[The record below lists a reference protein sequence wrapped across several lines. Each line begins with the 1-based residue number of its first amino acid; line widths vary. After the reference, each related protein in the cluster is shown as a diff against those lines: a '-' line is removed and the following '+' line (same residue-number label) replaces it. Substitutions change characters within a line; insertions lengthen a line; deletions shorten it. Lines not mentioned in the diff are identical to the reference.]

1 MWSGRPPFDTVLRMV
16 GPDPRIGTVL
26 HERYRIVE
34 RIGDG
39 AMGAVY
45 RGERVKLGRSVA
57 IKFLLE
63 EYAATPDGLRR
74 FEVEARA
81 MSRLAHPNCV
91 AVTDFGVDDGTPYLV
106 MEFAPGRS
114 LRQILR
120 DEQRLAPARAIA
132 IVRQVLA
139 GLVHAHGQGIVH
151 RDIKPENILLA
162 SVEGHGEHVRILDF
176 GLAKLR
182 DDAVFTSG
190 MALGTPGYMSPEQTL
205 GRPVDARADVYAT
218 GILLHELIAGLKPFL
233 SDDPH
238 AVMRM
243 HRDATPTPLRQAGG
257 AVSAELEAAVL
268 RALAKA
274 PADRFA
280 SASAFLDALRGVPEA
295 ASMLTPAPVAAPPPR
310 APSVNAPISAARRR
324 RAITAAAAVGGLAV
338 LLAIGLFFGSDDRDA
353 AGAKVVALDAG
364 GAADMDFDPQPAGGV
379 PPEPEDVTRI
389 RARATRGARTSAIR
403 ALEQLRT
410 RAPERAEVHYA
421 LGNLMA
427 EAMWWTDSVE
437 AYRMALALGPGY
449 RSDERLIKDLL
460 RALASDRAQIL
471 AAELLEM
478 RVGEAAVPALEQAA
492 RSRNPRLRARAARL
506 LERIRAGAP

>member
-1 MWSGRPPFDTVLRMV
+1 MV

-45 RGERVKLGRSVA
+45 RGERVKLGRWVA

-63 EYAATPDGLRR
+63 EYASTPDGLRR

-91 AVTDFGVDDGTPYLV
+91 AVTDFGIDDGTPYLV

-114 LRQILR
+114 LRQILQSEKR
-120 DEQRLAPARAIA
+120 VAPARAVVIA
-132 IVRQVLA
+132 RQVLA

-205 GRPVDARADVYAT
+205 GRPVDQRADVYAT
-218 GILLHELIAGLKPFL
+218 GILLHELIAGIKPFV

-238 AVMRM
+238 EVMRM
-243 HRDATPTPLRQAGG
+243 HRDAEPPPLRQVGA
-257 AVSAELEAAVL
+257 AVSPELEAAVL
-268 RALAKA
+268 RALAKS

-280 SASAFLDALRGVPEA
+280 SASAFLDALRAVPEA
-295 ASMLTPAPVAAPPPR
+295 AALPTPAPVLAPPAR
-310 APSVNAPISAARRR
+310 APSINAPMSAARRR
-324 RAITAAAAVGGLAV
+324 RAMTAAAAIGGLAV
-338 LLAIGLFFGSDDRDA
+338 LLAIGLFLGSDDGDA
-353 AGAKVVALDAG
+353 AGAKVVASDAG
-364 GAADMDFDPQPAGGV
+364 ADMDFDPEPAGGV
-379 PPEPEDVTRI
+379 PPEPEDITRI
-389 RARATRGARTSAIR
+389 RARAARGARTSAIR

-410 RAPERAEVHYA
+410 RSPERAEVHYA

-437 AYRMALALGPGY
+437 SYRMALALGPGY

-460 RALASDRAQIL
+460 RALASDRAQGL

-478 RVGEAAVPALEQAA
+478 RVGEAAAPALEQAA
-492 RSRNPRLRARAARL
+492 ASRNPRLRARAARL
-506 LERIRAGAP
+506 LERIRAGSP

>member
-1 MWSGRPPFDTVLRMV
+1 MV

-26 HERYRIVE
+26 HERYRIIE
-34 RIGDG
+34 RLGDG

-45 RGERVKLGRSVA
+45 RGERVKLGRWVA

-106 MEFAPGRS
+106 MEYAPGRS
-114 LRQILR
+114 LRQVLR
-120 DEQRLAPARAIA
+120 DEERLAPSRALVVA
-132 IVRQVLA
+132 RQVLA

-190 MALGTPGYMSPEQTL
+190 MALGTPGYMAPEQTL
-205 GRPVDARADVYAT
+205 GRPVDQRADVYAV
-218 GILLHELIAGLKPFL
+218 GILLHELIAGLKPFV

-238 AVMRM
+238 TVMRM
-243 HRDATPTPLRQAGG
+243 HRDATPPTLREVGA
-257 AVSAELEAAVL
+257 AVSPELEAAVL
-268 RALAKA
+268 RAIAKA
-274 PADRFA
+274 AADRFP
-280 SASAFLDALRGVPEA
+280 SAAAFLDALRAVPEA
-295 ASMLTPAPVAAPPPR
+295 ASMPTPAPMLAPAPR
-310 APSVNAPISAARRR
+310 APSVTAPLSAARRR
-324 RAITAAAAVGGLAV
+324 RAITAAAAVGGLAI
-338 LLAIGLFFGSDDRDA
+338 LLAIGLFFGSDDGDA
-353 AGAKVVALDAG
+353 RGAKSVPIDAGA
-364 GAADMDFDPQPAGGV
+364 AADMDFAPEPAGAV
-379 PPEPEDVTRI
+379 PAEPDDIARI
-389 RARATRGARTSAIR
+389 RARASRGARTSAIR
-403 ALEQLRT
+403 ALEQIRLRS
-410 RAPERAEVHYA
+410 PERAEVHYA
-421 LGNLMA
+421 LGNLMS
-427 EAMWWTDSVE
+427 ESMWWTDAVE

-449 RSDERLIKDLL
+449 RGDQRLIQDLM
-460 RALASDRAQIL
+460 RALASDRAQGL

-478 RVGEAAVPALEQAA
+478 RVGQAAVPALEQAA
-492 RSRNPRLRARAARL
+492 TSRNPRLRARAAHL
-506 LERIRAGAP
+506 LERIRAASP

>member
-1 MWSGRPPFDTVLRMV
+1 MV

-45 RGERVKLGRSVA
+45 RGERVKLGRWVA

-91 AVTDFGVDDGTPYLV
+91 AVTDFGIDDGTPYLV

-114 LRQILR
+114 LRQVLR
-120 DEQRLAPARAIA
+120 EEERMAPPRAVA
-132 IVRQVLA
+132 VTRQVLA

-182 DDAVFTSG
+182 EDAVFTSG

-205 GRPVDARADVYAT
+205 GRPVDERADVYAT
-218 GILLHELIAGLKPFL
+218 GILLHELIAGLKPFV

-238 AVMRM
+238 EVMRM
-243 HRDATPTPLRQAGG
+243 HRDSPPAPLRQVGA

-280 SASAFLDALRGVPEA
+280 SASAFLDALRAVPEA
-295 ASMLTPAPVAAPPPR
+295 STMPTAPAVLAPPPR
-310 APSVNAPISAARRR
+310 APSVAPPISAAGRR
-324 RAITAAAAVGGLAV
+324 RAITAAAAIGGLGV
-338 LLAIGLFFGSDDRDA
+338 LLAVGLFFGSDDRGA
-353 AGAKVVALDAG
+353 AGAPAVTIDAG
-364 GAADMDFDPQPAGGV
+364 GAAMSFDPEPAAAL
-379 PPEPEDVTRI
+379 PPEPEDVVRI
-389 RARATRGARTSAIR
+389 RERAARGGRTSAIR
-403 ALEQLRT
+403 ALEQI
-410 RAPERAEVHYA
+410 RARSPERAEVHYA

-427 EAMWWTDSVE
+427 ESMWWTDSVE
-437 AYRMALALGPGY
+437 AYRMALALGPAY
-449 RSDERLIKDLL
+449 RTDERLIRDLL
-460 RALASDRAQIL
+460 RALASDRAQGL
-471 AAELLEM
+471 AAELLES
-478 RVGEAAVPALEQAA
+478 RIGQAAIPALEQA
-492 RSRNPRLRARAARL
+492 RTSRNSRLRTRAARL
-506 LERIRAGAP
+506 LERIRGKSP

>member
-1 MWSGRPPFDTVLRMV
+1 MV

-45 RGERVKLGRSVA
+45 RGERVKLGRWVA

-91 AVTDFGVDDGTPYLV
+91 PVTDFGFDDGTPYLV
-106 MEFAPGRS
+106 MEYAPGRS
-114 LRQILR
+114 LRQILN
-120 DEQRLAPARAIA
+120 DEERLAPARAIA

-139 GLVHAHGQGIVH
+139 GLGHAHGQGIVH
-151 RDIKPENILLA
+151 RDVKPENILIA

-190 MALGTPGYMSPEQTL
+190 MALGTPGYMAPEQTL
-205 GRPVDARADVYAT
+205 GRPVDERADVYAT
-218 GILLHELIAGLKPFL
+218 GILLHELIAGLKPFV

-238 AVMRM
+238 AVMKM
-243 HRDATPTPLRQAGG
+243 HRDVTPAPLRQVGA
-257 AVSAELEAAVL
+257 AVSPELEAVVL
-268 RALAKA
+268 RALSKA

-280 SASAFLDALRGVPEA
+280 SASTFLDALRSVPEA
-295 ASMLTPAPVAAPPPR
+295 LSLPTPAAVLAPPPR
-310 APSVNAPISAARRR
+310 VPSVSPPLSAARRR
-324 RAITAAAAVGGLAV
+324 RAITAAAAVFGLAI
-338 LLAIGLFFGSDDRDA
+338 LLAIGLFFGSHDGDA
-353 AGAKVVALDAG
+353 SGAKVVAKDAG
-364 GAADMDFDPQPAGGV
+364 ADMEFDPQPAADV
-379 PPEPEDVTRI
+379 PPDPEDVARI
-389 RARATRGARTSAIR
+389 RQRAARGARTSAIR
-403 ALEQLRT
+403 ALEQIRLRS
-410 RAPERAEVHYA
+410 PERAEVHYA
-421 LGNLMA
+421 LGNLMS
-427 EAMWWTDSVE
+427 EAMWWTDAVE

-449 RSDERLIKDLL
+449 RKDERLIGDLM
-460 RALASDRAQIL
+460 RALASDRAQGL
-471 AAELLEM
+471 AAELLES
-478 RVGEAAVPALEQAA
+478 RVGKAAVPALEQAQT
-492 RSRNPRLRARAARL
+492 SRNPRLRARAAKL
-506 LERIRAGAP
+506 LERIRAQ

>member
-1 MWSGRPPFDTVLRMV
+1 MV
-16 GPDPRIGTVL
+16 GSDPRIGTVL
-26 HERYRIVE
+26 HDRYRIVE

-45 RGERVKLGRSVA
+45 RGERVKLGRWVA
-57 IKFLLE
+57 VKFLLE

-91 AVTDFGVDDGTPYLV
+91 AVTDFGVEDGTPYLV
-106 MEFAPGRS
+106 MEFAPGKS
-114 LRQILR
+114 LRELLR
-120 DEQRLAPARAIA
+120 EEEKIAPSRAIA

-182 DDAVFTSG
+182 DDAIFTSG

-218 GILLHELIAGLKPFL
+218 GILLHELIAGLKPFV

-238 AVMRM
+238 EVMRM
-243 HRDATPTPLRQAGG
+243 HRDASPAPLRQAGA
-257 AVSAELEAAVL
+257 AVSPELEAAVL
-268 RALAKA
+268 RALSKS
-274 PADRFA
+274 PADRFD
-280 SASAFLDALRGVPEA
+280 SASNFLDALRAVPEA
-295 ASMLTPAPVAAPPPR
+295 ASMATPAPVLAPAPR
-310 APSVNAPISAARRR
+310 APTASPPISAAKRR

-338 LLAIGLFFGSDDRDA
+338 LLAIGLFFGSDDGGA
-353 AGAKVVALDAG
+353 AGAKVVAIDASAG
-364 GAADMDFDPQPAGGV
+364 ADMDFAPEPAGAV
-379 PPEPEDVTRI
+379 PPEPEDVARI
-389 RARATRGARTSAIR
+389 RARAARGSRTSAIR
-403 ALEQLRT
+403 ALEQIRT
-410 RAPERAEVHYA
+410 RSPERAEVHYA

-427 EAMWWTDSVE
+427 DSMWWTDSVE

-449 RSDERLIKDLL
+449 RSDERLIRDLM
-460 RALASDRAQIL
+460 RALASDRAQGL

-478 RVGEAAVPALEQAA
+478 RVGQAAVPALEKATT
-492 RSRNPRLRARAARL
+492 SRNSRLRARAARL
-506 LERIRAGAP
+506 LERIRAAR

>member
-1 MWSGRPPFDTVLRMV
+1 MV

-26 HERYRIVE
+26 HERYRIIE

-45 RGERVKLGRSVA
+45 RGERVKLGRWVA

-106 MEFAPGRS
+106 MEYAPGLS

-120 DEQRLAPARAIA
+120 DEERLVPSRAVA

-205 GRPVDARADVYAT
+205 GRPVDERADVYAT
-218 GILLHELIAGLKPFL
+218 GILLHELIAGLKPFVA
-233 SDDPH
+233 DDPH
-238 AVMRM
+238 DVMRM
-243 HRDATPTPLRQAGG
+243 HRDAKPAPLRQAGA

-268 RALAKA
+268 RALSKA
-274 PADRFA
+274 PADRFP
-280 SASAFLDALRGVPEA
+280 SASAFLDALRGLPEA
-295 ASMLTPAPVAAPPPR
+295 ASMPTPAPVLAPPPR
-310 APSVNAPISAARRR
+310 PPTVSPPMSAAGRR
-324 RAITAAAAVGGLAV
+324 RAITAAAAVGGLAI
-338 LLAIGLFFGSDDRDA
+338 LLAIGLFFGSDDGDA
-353 AGAKVVALDAG
+353 RGARAVPTDAG
-364 GAADMDFDPQPAGGV
+364 TAAAMDFDPVSASGV
-379 PPEPEDVTRI
+379 PPEPDDVARI
-389 RARATRGARTSAIR
+389 RARAERGARTSAIR
-403 ALEQLRT
+403 ALEQIRT
-410 RAPERAEVHYA
+410 RSPERAEVHYA

-427 EAMWWTDSVE
+427 DSMWWNDAVE

-449 RSDERLIKDLL
+449 RSDERLIRDLL
-460 RALASDRAQIL
+460 RALASDRAQGL
-471 AAELLEM
+471 AAELLES
-478 RVGEAAVPALEQAA
+478 RIGKAAVPALEQAVT
-492 RSRNPRLRARAARL
+492 SRNPRLRARAARL
-506 LERIRAGAP
+506 LERIRAAP

>member
-1 MWSGRPPFDTVLRMV
+1 MV

-57 IKFLLE
+57 VKFLLE

-106 MEFAPGRS
+106 MEFAPGSS

-120 DEQRLAPARAIA
+120 EDQRLVPSRAIA

-182 DDAVFTSG
+182 DDAIFTSG

-205 GRPVDARADVYAT
+205 GRPVDERADVYAT
-218 GILLHELIAGLKPFL
+218 GILLHELIAGLKPFV

-238 AVMRM
+238 DVMRM
-243 HRDATPTPLRQAGG
+243 HRDAAPAPLRQAG
-257 AVSAELEAAVL
+257 AQVSAELEAAVL

-274 PADRFA
+274 PDDRFT
-280 SASAFLDALRGVPEA
+280 SASAFLDALRVVPEA
-295 ASMLTPAPVAAPPPR
+295 GGMLTPPPVQAPAPR
-310 APSVNAPISAARRR
+310 APSVTAPISAAGRR

-338 LLAIGLFFGSDDRDA
+338 LLAIGLFFGSDDGDA
-353 AGAKVVALDAG
+353 AGAKVVAIDAG
-364 GAADMDFDPQPAGGV
+364 ADADMDFEPVAAGGL
-379 PPEPEDVTRI
+379 PPEPEDVARI
-389 RARATRGARTSAIR
+389 RARAVRGARTSAIR
-403 ALEQLRT
+403 ALEQIRT
-410 RAPERAEVHYA
+410 RSPERAEVHYA

-427 EAMWWTDSVE
+427 ESMWWTDSVE

-449 RSDERLIKDLL
+449 RSDERLIKDLM

-478 RVGEAAVPALEQAA
+478 RVGAAAVPALEQAA
-492 RSRNPRLRARAARL
+492 KSRNPRLRARAARL
-506 LERIRAGAP
+506 LERIRAAAR

>member
-1 MWSGRPPFDTVLRMV
+1 MV

-45 RGERVKLGRSVA
+45 RGERVKLGRWVA

-91 AVTDFGVDDGTPYLV
+91 AVTDFGIEDGTPYLV

-114 LRQILR
+114 LRQVLR
-120 DEQRLAPARAIA
+120 DEERLVPARAVA
-132 IVRQVLA
+132 VVRQVLA

-151 RDIKPENILLA
+151 RDVKPENILVA

-205 GRPVDARADVYAT
+205 GRPVDERADVYAV
-218 GILLHELIAGLKPFL
+218 GILLHELVAGLKPFVA
-233 SDDPH
+233 DQPH
-238 AVMRM
+238 DVMRM
-243 HRDATPTPLRQAGG
+243 HRDAAPPPLRQVGA
-257 AVSAELEAAVL
+257 AVSPELEAAVL

-274 PADRFA
+274 PADRFP
-280 SASAFLDALRGVPEA
+280 SASAFLDALRGLPEA
-295 ASMLTPAPVAAPPPR
+295 ASMPTPAPVLAPPPR
-310 APSVNAPISAARRR
+310 APSVSAPISAARRR
-324 RAITAAAAVGGLAV
+324 RAITAAAAVGGLAI
-338 LLAIGLFFGSDDRDA
+338 LLAIGLFFGSDDGDA
-353 AGAKVVALDAG
+353 AGAKVVAIDAG
-364 GAADMDFDPQPAGGV
+364 GAGADMEFAPEQAGAV
-379 PPEPEDVTRI
+379 PPEPDDVARI

-403 ALEQLRT
+403 ALEQIRM
-410 RAPERAEVHYA
+410 RSPERAEVHYA

-427 EAMWWTDSVE
+427 ESMWWTDAVE
-437 AYRMALALGPGY
+437 AYRMALALGPAY
-449 RSDERLIKDLL
+449 RSDERLIRDLM
-460 RALASDRAQIL
+460 RALASDRAQGL

-478 RVGEAAVPALEQAA
+478 RVGKAAVPALEAA
-492 RSRNPRLRARAARL
+492 ATSRNPRLRARAARL
-506 LERIRAGAP
+506 LERIRAASP

>member
-1 MWSGRPPFDTVLRMV
+1 MV

-45 RGERVKLGRSVA
+45 RGERVKLGRPVA

-91 AVTDFGVDDGTPYLV
+91 AVTDFGVDDGTPYLI

-114 LRQILR
+114 LREVLR
-120 DEQRLAPARAIA
+120 SEERLVPARAVA

-151 RDIKPENILLA
+151 RDIKPENMLLA

-176 GLAKLR
+176 GLAKVR

-205 GRPVDARADVYAT
+205 GRPVDQRADVYAT
-218 GILLHELIAGLKPFL
+218 GILLHELIAGLKPFV

-243 HRDATPTPLRQAGG
+243 HRDATPAPLRQVG
-257 AVSAELEAAVL
+257 APVSGELEAAVL
-268 RALAKA
+268 RALSKS
-274 PADRFA
+274 PDDRFA

-295 ASMLTPAPVAAPPPR
+295 ASLPTPAPVLAPAPR
-310 APSVNAPISAARRR
+310 APSVAPPMSAARRR

-338 LLAIGLFFGSDDRDA
+338 LLAIGLFFGSDNGDA
-353 AGAKVVALDAG
+353 AGAKVAAIDASV
-364 GAADMDFDPQPAGGV
+364 AADMDFAPEPAGAV
-379 PPEPEDVTRI
+379 PPEPEDVARI
-389 RARATRGARTSAIR
+389 RARAARGARTSAIR
-403 ALEQLRT
+403 ALEQIRM
-410 RAPERAEVHYA
+410 RSPERAEVHYA

-427 EAMWWTDSVE
+427 ESMWWTDSVE

-449 RSDERLIKDLL
+449 RGDERLIRDLL
-460 RALASDRAQIL
+460 RALASDRAQGL

-478 RVGEAAVPALEQAA
+478 RVGRAAVPALEQAA
-492 RSRNPRLRARAARL
+492 TSRNPRLRARASRL
-506 LERIRAGAP
+506 LERIRATSP